1 MSEIKVYTTA
11 SCPWCTKIKNY
22 LTEKG
27 LDYQEIDVGEDSDSV
42 EEMIALTG
50 QRNVPVTVIDGEV
63 IVGFDRKALEEQLKR
78 GRQSV

>member
-1 MSEIKVYTTA
+1 MSEIKVYTTV

-63 IVGFDRKALEEQLKR
+63 IVGFDRKALEEQLK
-78 GRQSV
+78 

>member
-1 MSEIKVYTTA
+1 MSDIKVYTTA

-63 IVGFDRKALEEQLKR
+63 IVGFDRKALEEQLK
-78 GRQSV
+78 

>member
-11 SCPWCTKIKNY
+11 TCPWCTKVKSY
-22 LTEKG
+22 LSDKG
-27 LDYQEIDVGEDSDSV
+27 LEYQEIDVGRDSESV

-63 IVGFDRKALEEQLKR
+63 IVGFDREALEGQLP
-78 GRQSV
+78 

>member
-11 SCPWCTKIKNY
+11 TCPWCTKVKSY
-22 LTEKG
+22 LSDKG
-27 LDYQEIDVGEDSDSV
+27 LEYQEIDVGRDSESV

-63 IVGFDRKALEEQLKR
+63 IVGFDREALEEQLP
-78 GRQSV
+78 

>member
-63 IVGFDRKALEEQLKR
+63 IVGFDRKALEEQLK
-78 GRQSV
+78 